1 VTAALVY
8 WVDHDSFADA
18 SAADLAEI
26 EPSLTWQRE
35 ASSSTSSEISFSVS
49 ENSFVAAAYSSSG
62 VCYSVTSIA
71 PDRVTFGQKTVGRAA
86 CEVSLF
92 RPADFSKNRWT

>member
-8 WVDHDSFADA
+8 WVDHGSFADA

-35 ASSSTSSEISFSVS
+35 APSSEASVISFSVS
-49 ENSFVAAAYSSSG
+49 ESSFIAAAYSSSG
-62 VCYSVTSIA
+62 VCYGITSMST
-71 PDRVTFGQKTVGRAA
+71 DRVMFGQQTVEHGA
-86 CEVSLF
+86 CDVSLF
-92 RPADFSKNRWT
+92 RPADFSKKSWT